1 MRRIEAVRVA
11 NGPNLLAA
19 SNLLTFSHNDS
30 IKMGIERIG
39 VLYLTLF
46 HKGMPDDN
54 YVSPGAPKISRK
66 RDDPIAG
73 CKNRIAKICSA
84 TSLPY
89 PILAKM
95 TVRSEAPRNAITV
108 CVRSTDRVIK
118 AVCKSCHG
126 FVGIGQRSR
135 SDQPKHDKKNR
146 LFAHGAWF

>member
-11 NGPNLLAA
+11 YGPNLLAA

-95 TVRSEAPRNAITV
+95 T
-108 CVRSTDRVIK
+108 
-118 AVCKSCHG
+118 
-126 FVGIGQRSR
+126 GIAEEIAQCLTALRDLMTNSFPIDGREQ
-135 SDQPKHDKKNR
+135 
-146 LFAHGAWF
+146 